1 MTSMLG
7 HHGNIGRSFATQTA
21 NPSKVA
27 RARCLLPAGCR
38 AQSDAGHR
46 SVGQQFC
53 GGGRAC
59 YQVSAQNLARF
70 LTDRSCLQYR
80 SVRNRNHC
88 CGRLATLVFRPGEGG
103 NAVTGSRK
111 KGLWLAQRPLQW
123 NAFARCKDGPRHP
136 GYGTSAS
143 FSSRP
148 SFWVSPWFFWPPS
161 WPFSA
166 ELSWPL

>member
-21 NPSKVA
+21 NPSKMA

-46 SVGQQFC
+46 SVGQQF
-53 GGGRAC
+53 GVGGRAC
-59 YQVSAQNLARF
+59 YQVSARNLVRF

-88 CGRLATLVFRPGEGG
+88 CGRLRHSGVPARRRGEC
-103 NAVTGSRK
+103 RHRQQEK
-111 KGLWLAQRPLQW
+111 RPLVSPE
-123 NAFARCKDGPRHP
+123 ASSVERFCEVYRPTSTP

-148 SFWVSPWFFWPPS
+148 SFWVSPWFFLPPS